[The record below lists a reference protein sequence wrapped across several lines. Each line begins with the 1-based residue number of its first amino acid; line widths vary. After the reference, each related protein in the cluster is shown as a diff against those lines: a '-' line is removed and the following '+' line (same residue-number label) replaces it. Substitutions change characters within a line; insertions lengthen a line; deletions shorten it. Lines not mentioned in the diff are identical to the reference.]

1 MVLHDLPQNESR
13 VELDD
18 KVKLTAKPTPV
29 EASFSILG
37 GEIVGIAG
45 LMGSGRTAL
54 PKAIF
59 GLSSSDVDAR
69 STRSRHNK
77 GRSLAKPNLAR
88 QAPTIRS
95 EL

>member
-54 PKAIF
+54 AKTIF
-59 GLSSSDVDAR
+59 GLRPIAA
-69 STRSRHNK
+69 
-77 GRSLAKPNLAR
+77 GE
-88 QAPTIRS
+88 IRLKDKAVKITS
-95 EL
+95 PPEAMEAGSP